1 MAKYQTVL
9 FLIAI
14 LIVSLFSFSN
24 SLKLRVKLTY
34 FYNSGS
40 NFSIKVDKSS
50 ATLNGTL
57 KNGSGA
63 DVSASFNLNANIGN
77 MDGKLIWGSG
87 GFAASCDNCS
97 LNLPSMTCMCYN
109 SSGNLISSKIDLSRL
124 SNSNGSFKLETSSQ
138 QGYEISSSNY
148 DFLDYAF
155 NSLVDAYAPNVGNL
169 INAAQGKL
177 LESGLN
183 SLQGD
188 AKRGFKPFSKGKE
201 LKIGSLV
208 GNVMSAIDLLS
219 LTIDYFY
226 GTAVKGGNF
235 KIKNSS
241 SQNIELESTSDYQMD
256 KWKGY
261 FPNTVSPGNEINAYV
276 EASNCA
282 FKTCSDTEAHAQ
294 YKINCNGRSVRF
306 RLRVIG
312 GRDNFHVYWNSG
324 DEYNECFDIVVSS
337 EWRLKRGGAIQ
348 SIKGAMAIGNFATPW
363 NGNQASWNPYMRV
376 EVIPHQIGT
385 RFPVLYEHCNFG
397 GSFLPLG
404 KDDATGVGYIGDIWN
419 DRVSSI
425 RVPPGYKVIL
435 FSEANFRGTKNIY
448 TSDVK
453 CFSKEFNDKISSYI
467 IIVDDN
473 QK

>member
-1 MAKYQTVL
+1 MAKYHTSY

-14 LIVSLFSFSN
+14 LIVFMFSFSN
-24 SLKLRVKLTY
+24 SLKLRTKLTS

-50 ATLNGTL
+50 ATLYGTL
-57 KNGSGA
+57 KNSSGS
-63 DVSASFNLNANIGN
+63 DVNASFNLNANIGN
-77 MDGKLIWGSG
+77 MDGKMIWGSG
-87 GFAASCDNCS
+87 GFAGSCYDCS
-97 LNLPSMTCMCYN
+97 LNIPKMTCTCYN
-109 SSGNLISSKIDLSRL
+109 SVGSPLSSKIDFSRL
-124 SNSNGSFKLETSSQ
+124 SNSNGSFKLETTSQ
-138 QGYEISSSNY
+138 QGYEISTSNY

-155 NSLVDAYAPNVGNL
+155 NSIVDAYAPNVSNL
-169 INAAQGKL
+169 ISAAQGKL

-188 AKRGFKPFSKGKE
+188 AKRGFKSFSKGKE

-219 LTIDYFY
+219 LTVDYFL

-241 SQNIELESTSDYQMD
+241 SQNVELNWTSDYQMD
-256 KWKGY
+256 RWKGS
-261 FPNTVSPGNEINAYV
+261 FAQTVYPGNEVNAYI
-276 EASNCA
+276 ESSNCA
-282 FKTCSDTEAHAQ
+282 FKTCSDTAAEAE
-294 YKINCNGRSVRF
+294 YKINCNGRWVRF
-306 RLRVIG
+306 QLRIIK

-324 DEYNECFDIVVSS
+324 DEYNECYDLKVTA
-337 EWRLKRGGAIQ
+337 EWRLKRGGVIQ
-348 SIKGAMAIGNFATPW
+348 SVKDAMVIGNFATPW
-363 NGNQASWNPYMRV
+363 NGNQASWNPYLKV
-376 EVIPHQIGT
+376 EVIPHQKGS
-385 RFPVLYEHCNFG
+385 RFPVMYEHCDFG

-404 KDDATGVGYIGDIWN
+404 KDDSTGVGYIGDIWN

-435 FSEANFRGTKNIY
+435 FSEANFKGTKNIF

-453 CFSKEFNDKISSYI
+453 CFSRDFNDKVSSYI
-467 IIVDDN
+467 MIVDDD